1 MPARIDAVE
10 RSVLVTRSGILLLTL
25 QFALLAGYAVLLV
38 AGMLA
43 ERRRPEVALLR
54 SRGAGSGH
62 LARMAAIEGLMIAVP
77 AAVLAP
83 FLALAIVTGL
93 GRIGPLATA
102 GIVEPIVLTSD
113 VVLASIAAAGI
124 YLVAL
129 VAPAVASGASAG
141 PIRGAFGRPLA
152 RTLPQR
158 LGLDLALV
166 AVAAVAIWQ
175 LRLYGAPLTRNS
187 QGALGVDVLLVAA
200 PAIGLLAGA
209 VIATRLVP
217 RIAEIAERIVERG
230 PALVLPLGA
239 RQVARRPLRY
249 TRAALLL
256 MLAAS
261 LGTFAAAQ
269 AATWSRSQVDQA
281 AYQAATD
288 VRVVT
293 SDYPTLPAWDVGG
306 AYRDVPGVRTATAV
320 VRQDL
325 TVGQAVPSATL
336 LAVDGPSAAQVVAL
350 PSGSEGDATRAALVS
365 LADGR
370 PAPLGVALPG
380 RPSSIAVDLDA
391 VLVADPALLPP
402 DMTATT
408 VAAYPGIDVSFVVV
422 DADGVVHRIDANAGV
437 LGGIGQ
443 QIEASLTTPIKAA
456 TGTSAAP
463 ATAAAPLR
471 LVAVEVALEAP
482 YGTTNVTGTV
492 DIRGIAVR
500 GADGALT
507 SAPFDPAAP
516 GWHWSQAGG
525 QFESRPST
533 YSAPAGLPGRI
544 QVGSPDSPPVDG
556 FGVGGPTAFYRLGI
570 VQDAPAP
577 FPAIASDAFLAATG
591 ARIGDVVAADTQGQ
605 AIALRVAAAV
615 ATFPSLDP
623 SVPFVVV
630 DGPTFQAARYGA
642 LDQVAAPSEW
652 WIGVQPG
659 QGPAVA
665 ATLGG
670 DPYGAASVLERT
682 ALERSLAADPVA
694 LGVIGALALGALA
707 ALAFAAIGFVVS
719 TGISAS
725 ERLGEFALLRALGLS
740 SRDLSTWLTLE
751 QAFLLAF
758 GLIAGTVLGALL
770 AWLVLPFTTLTQTGA
785 AAVPPPVVVI
795 PWSVILPFAAF
806 ALLVLLISV
815 WLAVRQLPGVRVSG
829 VLRAWE
835 G

>member
-1 MPARIDAVE
+1 
-10 RSVLVTRSGILLLTL
+10 
-25 QFALLAGYAVLLV
+25 
-38 AGMLA
+38 
-43 ERRRPEVALLR
+43 
-54 SRGAGSGH
+54 
-62 LARMAAIEGLMIAVP
+62 
-77 AAVLAP
+77 
-83 FLALAIVTGL
+83 
-93 GRIGPLATA
+93 
-102 GIVEPIVLTSD
+102 
-113 VVLASIAAAGI
+113 
-124 YLVAL
+124 
-129 VAPAVASGASAG
+129 
-141 PIRGAFGRPLA
+141 
-152 RTLPQR
+152 
-158 LGLDLALV
+158 
-166 AVAAVAIWQ
+166 
-175 LRLYGAPLTRNS
+175 
-187 QGALGVDVLLVAA
+187 VDVLLVAA

-217 RIAEIAERIVERG
+217 RIAEIAERIFERG

-325 TVGQAVPSATL
+325 TVGQALPSATL
-336 LAVDGPSAAQVVAL
+336 LAVDGPSVAQVVAL
-350 PSGSEGDATRAALVS
+350 PSGSDGDATRAALVS

-391 VLVADPALLPP
+391 ALVADPTVLPP
-402 DMTATT
+402 DQTAAT
-408 VAAYPGIDVSFVVV
+408 VAAYPGVNVSFVVV
-422 DADGVVHRIDANAGV
+422 DADGVVHRIDARAGV

-443 QIEASLTTPIKAA
+443 EVEASLTTPVRTG
-456 TGTSAAP
+456 TGTSAAL
-463 ATAAAPLR
+463 ATAATPLR

-482 YGTTNVTGTV
+482 YGTSNVTGTV
-492 DIRGIAVR
+492 DIRGVAVR
-500 GADGALT
+500 GADGT
-507 SAPFDPAAP
+507 WTPAPFDPAAP

-533 YSAPAGLPGRI
+533 YSAPPDFPGRI
-544 QVGSPDSPPVDG
+544 QVGAPDSPPLDG

-570 VQDAPAP
+570 VQDPPAP
-577 FPAIASDAFLAATG
+577 FPAIASDAFLVATG
-591 ARIGDVVAADTQGQ
+591 ARIGDVVTADSQGQ
-605 AIALRVAAAV
+605 AVALRVVAAV

-642 LDQVAAPSEW
+642 LDQVAAPDEW

-665 ATLGG
+665 ATLAG

-758 GLIAGTVLGALL
+758 GLIAGTLLGALL

-785 AAVPPPVVVI
+785 AAVPPPSVVI
-795 PWSVILPFAAF
+795 PWSVILPFAMV

-815 WLAVRQLPGVRVSG
+815 WLAVRQLPGVRVSR